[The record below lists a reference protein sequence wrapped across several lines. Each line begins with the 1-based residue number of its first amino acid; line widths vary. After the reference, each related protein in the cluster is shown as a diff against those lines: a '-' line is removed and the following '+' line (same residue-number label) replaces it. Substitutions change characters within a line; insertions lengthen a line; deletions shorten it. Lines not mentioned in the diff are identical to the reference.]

1 MKTKMKTKMKQAIA
15 FTVLFI
21 ISNVELFAGPYE
33 DAMHKSIEK
42 MYQSTTNEELLSVSA
57 TFFRIA
63 ETENTHWQP
72 LYYASYS
79 LVRTAFFEKDRDIVD
94 KNLDIA
100 QNYVDQ
106 LKSKFSQESEVFV
119 LQALLYSMRITD
131 AATGMKYSVLSNEAI
146 DNAIKQN
153 KNNPRAYYCK
163 GNNVLHTPA
172 MYGGG
177 KDNAKLLFEK
187 AKALFEKEETTNSFN
202 PSWGK
207 EHNSKMLEYCI
218 SK

>member
-1 MKTKMKTKMKQAIA
+1 MKTTMKHLITIVV
-15 FTVLFI
+15 FLT
-21 ISNVELFAGPYE
+21 ISNVMLIASPYE
-33 DAMHKSIEK
+33 DAMQQSIQK
-42 MYQSTTNEELLSVSA
+42 MYQSTTNEELQSVSA

-63 ETENTHWQP
+63 EKENSQWQP
-72 LYYASYS
+72 LYYAAYS
-79 LVRTAFFEKDRDIVD
+79 LVRTAFFTKDREVVD
-94 KNLDIA
+94 KNLDTA

-106 LKSKFSQESEVFV
+106 LKLKFSDESEVFV

-146 DNAIKQN
+146 DNALKQN

-163 GNNVLHTPA
+163 GNNVLYTPA

-187 AKALFEKEETTNSFN
+187 AKTLFEKEETTNSLN
-202 PSWGK
+202 PRWGK
-207 EHNSKMLEYCI
+207 EHNSKMLEYCF